1 MRRPN
6 FYPITITI
14 QKYPKNPYSHLAP
27 HALSPKPLQNFESE
41 KFFNDYICMLCHQGR
56 PKEAL
61 QAFQS
66 HKSASFEIA
75 RRVFEEMPQR
85 NLVSWTS
92 IIAGYTQHHLEREA
106 LELYLWMLR
115 AGFRPDQFTF
125 ASAVRACS
133 GLAQQRFEFK
143 AILLFRDMH
152 LVGVSA
158 NEFVFGSIFM
168 ACSCISFLDQGRQIH
183 GLCLKYG
190 FGVNAFV
197 GCSLSSL
204 YAKCGS
210 LGCAEKVFYQ
220 IRNPDLAS
228 WNAMLVGYAQGGGI
242 NEAIMFFSQMR
253 HHGMR
258 PDEISV
264 RCLLGGCM
272 DAMALFQG
280 QQIHTFIIKM
290 NFSKDISVCNT
301 LLTMYTNCSSLS
313 GASLVFESMILRDLV
328 SWNAMIAAYLKHD
341 HGPEV
346 LRLLRLLHSAGMK
359 PDQFTMGSGI
369 GACADLAALEP
380 GNQIHGYVNKI
391 GLGSDLSISNALID
405 LYSKCGSLEDAHKVF
420 TWMSDPDV
428 VSWSSLVVGYAQYGY
443 GEEALHLFSKMQDL
457 GIKPNHITL
466 VGVLSACSRIGLID
480 VGAHVFRNMERD
492 HGIVPTREH
501 YACMVDLFGRAG
513 HLKEA
518 EDFISRMPFEPDPIV
533 WKTLLA
539 ACRTHGNLEL
549 GKRAAEN
556 ILNLDPS
563 NSSAFVLLSNMYA
576 RSNSWEE
583 VARLRKLMKSRGVRK
598 DPGLSWIKVK
608 DKVHVFVSEDGN
620 HPQMEDVYVVSL
632 ELSLHMR
639 EAGYAPDLGF
649 ALDNP

>member
-1 MRRPN
+1 
-6 FYPITITI
+6 
-14 QKYPKNPYSHLAP
+14 
-27 HALSPKPLQNFESE
+27 
-41 KFFNDYICMLCHQGR
+41 
-56 PKEAL
+56 
-61 QAFQS
+61 
-66 HKSASFEIA
+66 
-75 RRVFEEMPQR
+75 MPQR

-133 GLAQQRFEFK
+133 GLNAVELGRQMHCHLLKSEFGYDPFSQNSLIAMYAKFSMIVEAYTVFDRTVNKDLVSWSTMIAGLAQQRFEFK